1 MSKQAESD
9 ALHVRG
15 VAFVTTFERGEAA
28 PEPFD
33 TLARDLTR
41 FQSRTIEGYARL
53 RAARPHEAA
62 PAVPTD
68 AFRVARVSAFEES
81 ETPIVFKTSGTTGSR
96 GAHWF
101 RTCATYDA
109 GAVAFAR
116 YALDARER
124 MPVVVI
130 GPAPAEQPDS
140 SLVHMIA
147 RLVSELGTTATHEE
161 TYFVKDGILDLA
173 ALDERVVRLLYSGTR
188 DVLVLG
194 TSLAYAHLLDALG
207 EARFRL
213 PEGARVMQT
222 GGFKGNV
229 RELDSDK
236 LRKEIARAFCIEER
250 AVVAEYGMTELS
262 SQFWEMTL
270 RGGAANVYAEPP
282 WARVIPVDPETL
294 APVNDGEVGLARIED
309 LLNVDSAFAIVTAD
323 RVKRTAGGFELV
335 GRTLGAPPRGCSIA
349 TEEMLRS

>member
-1 MSKQAESD
+1 MSKQTESD
-9 ALHVRG
+9 ALHARAA
-15 VAFVTTFERGEAA
+15 AFVRAFERREPD

-33 TLARDLTR
+33 TLAADLGA
-41 FQSRTIEGYARL
+41 FQARYNAGYARL
-53 RAARPHEAA
+53 CTAHRGPMA

-68 AFRVARVSAFEES
+68 AFRVARVSVWEREAD
-81 ETPIVFKTSGTTGSR
+81 TPVVFKTSGTTRGTR

-116 YALDARER
+116 HALDIRAR

-130 GPAPAEQPDS
+130 GPSPSEQPDS
-140 SLVHMIA
+140 SLTHMIA
-147 RLVSELGTTATHEE
+147 EFVSAFGTPASSVE
-161 TYFVKDGILDLA
+161 TYFMKDGILDLA
-173 ALDERVVRLLYSGTR
+173 ALDERVVRLLYSGVT

-194 TSLAYAHLLDALG
+194 TSLAYAHLLDALS

-222 GGFKGNV
+222 GGFKGLE
-229 RELDSDK
+229 REHDAGK
-236 LRKEIARAFCIEER
+236 LRKDAARAFCIDED
-250 AVVAEYGMTELS
+250 AIVSEYGMTELS
-262 SQFWEMTL
+262 SQFWQV
-270 RGGAANVYAEPP
+270 RGTSVYAEPP

-294 APVNDGEVGLARIED
+294 MPVQGNNVGIARIED

-323 RVKRTAGGFELV
+323 RVRRVDQGFELL
-335 GRTLGAPPRGCSIA
+335 GRAVGAPPRGCSIA
-349 TEEMLRS
+349 TEEMLRR